1 MSDPLNIMVEAR
13 NEYMGQLCLIMC
25 PPMIEVFQDMYD
37 EATKIS
43 KGRKTLIMFQKL
55 LKEKYYKILMLELFV
70 MEQLFLMEKTY
81 HSFLNPDF
89 LFRNSQL
96 TIFAQAH
103 P

>member
-43 KGRKTLIMFQKL
+43 KGRKTDYVSKAIEGSSKL
-55 LKEKYYKILMLELFV
+55 V
-70 MEQLFLMEKTY
+70 
-81 HSFLNPDF
+81 
-89 LFRNSQL
+89 
-96 TIFAQAH
+96 
-103 P
+103 